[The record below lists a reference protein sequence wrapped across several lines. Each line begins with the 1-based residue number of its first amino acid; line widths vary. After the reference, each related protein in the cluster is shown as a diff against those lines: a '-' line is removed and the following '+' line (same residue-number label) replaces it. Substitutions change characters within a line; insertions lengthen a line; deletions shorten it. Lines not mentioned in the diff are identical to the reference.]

1 MNNQLTAAA
10 HVRDG
15 GGTIDS
21 SEVTEMLRGLF
32 SMAGVSRVQGGG
44 GYKLAK
50 FRIIL
55 TDTKTEDA
63 NRCLNI
69 LNIYTYIGMHFQVEV
84 DEEAVL
90 DCAESIM
97 EALDIDGDGEIT
109 KVEAG
114 GFSDVHLKHL

>member
-1 MNNQLTAAA
+1 MAEHLNNQLTAAA

-44 GYKLAK
+44 GYKLAQ

-55 TDTKTEDA
+55 RDFLQNHKVA
-63 NRCLNI
+63 NKI
-69 LNIYTYIGMHFQVEV
+69 HE
-84 DEEAVL
+84 
-90 DCAESIM
+90 
-97 EALDIDGDGEIT
+97 
-109 KVEAG
+109 
-114 GFSDVHLKHL
+114 GF